1 MPEAH
6 TACGRTQHGRM
17 QSNDGRQACGRIM
30 KKVNPFMIVEIGQ
43 VPERRHDDNPPHQKL
58 RGVAMVPIVN
68 GYAGS
73 IIWENGATEGV
84 RTPRSE
90 EHTSE
95 IQSLMRHAYAVF
107 CLKKKRQ
114 PYTHYT
120 PTQN

>member
-17 QSNDGRQACGRIM
+17 HSNDGRQACGRIT

-73 IIWENGATEGV
+73 IIWENG
-84 RTPRSE
+84 RSE

-95 IQSLMRHAYAVF
+95 LQSLMRISYAVF
-107 CLKKKRQ
+107 CLKKTTTKHH
-114 PYTHYT
+114 THT
-120 PTQN
+120 LHKSNNQ

>member
-17 QSNDGRQACGRIM
+17 HSNDGRQACGRIT

-84 RTPRSE
+84 RTPDLWYHKPALQPTELRSPQRPGASPRGGAG
-90 EHTSE
+90 T
-95 IQSLMRHAYAVF
+95 
-107 CLKKKRQ
+107 
-114 PYTHYT
+114 
-120 PTQN
+120 